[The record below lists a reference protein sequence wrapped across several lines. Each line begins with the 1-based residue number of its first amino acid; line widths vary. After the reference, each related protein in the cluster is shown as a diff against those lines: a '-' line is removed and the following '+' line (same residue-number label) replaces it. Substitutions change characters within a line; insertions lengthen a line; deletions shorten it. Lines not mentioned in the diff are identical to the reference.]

1 MEQDNLNLN
10 NGMPPPETAEA
21 PEVRQAAPEA
31 KKEPSKPAKPKKELT
46 PAEMQKRKKMVV
58 MPLFVLIFG
67 AAMWLI
73 FAPSGKD
80 KEKEAQQA
88 GLNVELPMPKDG
100 GLVSDKRDAYEREAM
115 QQKEQD
121 RMRNLQDFSYQLSEA
136 EEKAKVEVPQSVD
149 YYEAP
154 SRATVGNAASQRT
167 SAIQSSTA
175 AYQDINKQLGEWYEE
190 PKADVQAQS
199 ALEERMQ
206 ELERKLAEAED
217 AKRME
222 AEQLAMIE
230 KTYQLAAKYT
240 PQTAGQV
247 MPDGQPAPQSASA
260 TIAGSSAGQSG
271 KVVAQPVKQVRQ
283 NVVSL
288 LAAPMS
294 NEEFISAYSQPRN
307 MGFITAAGNE
317 GVQDKNSIRACVYQ
331 TVTLTSGKELQIRL
345 LEPMKAGD
353 MLIPANTVVTGT
365 CRIGGERMEVTVNSI
380 QYADNIIPVEILVYD
395 TDGQRGISVPGSDA
409 IKAAK
414 EVAATL
420 ANSAGTSIMIS
431 DNAGSQLAADMGK
444 GLIQGASQY
453 VSKKMSVV
461 KVTLKANY
469 RLLLLPKTQ

>member
-1 MEQDNLNLN
+1 MEQENLNLN
-10 NGMPPPETAEA
+10 KATPPPETAKA
-21 PEVRQAAPEA
+21 PEVQQPAPDVKPEG
-31 KKEPSKPAKPKKELT
+31 KKEPPKSAPKKELT
-46 PAEMQKRKKMVV
+46 PAQMQKRKKMVV

-67 AAMWLI
+67 AVMWLI

-80 KEKEAQQA
+80 KEKTAQQA
-88 GLNVELPMPKDG
+88 GLNVELPMPKDE

-115 QQKEQD
+115 QQKQQE
-121 RMRNLQDFSYQLSEA
+121 RMRSLQDFSVQLADAQEQVNA
-136 EEKAKVEVPQSVD
+136 DEERRTVSKSPD

-154 SRATVGNAASQRT
+154 AGGNSNATTRT
-167 SAIQSSTA
+167 SSIKSSTV
-175 AYQDINKQLGEWYEE
+175 AYQDINKQIGEFYEE
-190 PKADVQAQS
+190 PKADEQANP
-199 ALEERMQ
+199 ALEGRMQ
-206 ELERKLAEAED
+206 ELERKLAEAEE

-222 AEQLAMIE
+222 DEQSALLEKSYAM
-230 KTYQLAAKYT
+230 AARYMP
-240 PQTAGQV
+240 PQA
-247 MPDGQPAPQSASA
+247 GQPAENA
-260 TIAGSSAGQSG
+260 TPPGTKD

-294 NEEFISAYSQPRN
+294 NDEFISTYSQPRN
-307 MGFITAAGNE
+307 MGFLTAAGNE

-331 TVTLTSGKELQIRL
+331 TVTLTSGKELQMRL
-345 LEPMKAGD
+345 LEPMRAGD
-353 MLIPANTVVTGT
+353 ILIPANTIVTGA
-365 CRIGGERMEVTVNSI
+365 CRIGAERMEVTITSI
-380 QYADNIIPVEILVYD
+380 QYADNIIPVEIFVYD
-395 TDGQRGISVPGSDA
+395 TDGQRGISVPGSDE

-461 KVTLKANY
+461 KVTLKANH